1 MDFNQLQTAS
11 NQWNSII
18 NYEQVGKSYA
28 SFHLLSG
35 VNLDI
40 PLVSSKLNVIEKT
53 IIFTND
59 KITTRRKRYLRSDLT
74 SEGQCSRLKR
84 KWRKPIKKVNTLKQK
99 LQLFYNIKLSN
110 ATRRRYILIFMC
122 FVSQRAR

>member
-11 NQWNSII
+11 NQWNSVI

-40 PLVSSKLNVIEKT
+40 PLVLSKLNVIET
-53 IIFTND
+53 MNT
-59 KITTRRKRYLRSDLT
+59 DLF
-74 SEGQCSRLKR
+74 KH
-84 KWRKPIKKVNTLKQK
+84 
-99 LQLFYNIKLSN
+99 
-110 ATRRRYILIFMC
+110 
-122 FVSQRAR
+122 